1 MGTAKKAKYPIGFY
15 ICCIT
20 YTFERFAFYG
30 TKPLLSPGRRK
41 LPVSL

>member
-20 YTFERFAFYG
+20 YTFERFAHD
-30 TKPLLSPGRRK
+30 KRMSK
-41 LPVSL
+41 